1 MEVRIREISTNELVV
16 DAARMTVWKDNL
28 GKEPGKPFMESI
40 YMSEHSPIRTKVF
53 YVEVFG
59 VKSFVA
65 THFVRHHVGS
75 TPFVSTCRDDR
86 IQYEEDKVPD
96 RNTLVNFSMFINS
109 QSLID
114 MSRKRLCHMAHQEA
128 VALMKIIKKKV
139 AEIDPELA
147 QVMVKN
153 CVYRCGCPEG
163 KHGCSYVL
171 TDAFIQERREYESHG
186 LVVNEGVY
194 ENKSEK

>member
-1 MEVRIREISTNELVV
+1 MEVKIREATSNELVI
-16 DAARMTVWKDNL
+16 DSARLTVWKDSL
-28 GKEPGKPFMESI
+28 GKEPSKKFMQSI

-53 YVEVFG
+53 YLEVFG

-86 IQYEEDKVPD
+86 IQYEEDRVPD
-96 RNTLVNFSMFINS
+96 RNTPVNFAMFINS
-109 QSLID
+109 QGLID
-114 MSRKRLCHMAHQEA
+114 MSKKRLCHMAHKEA
-128 VALMKIIKKKV
+128 VALMKLIKEKV

-163 KHGCSYVL
+163 PNGCKYVL
-171 TDAFIQERREYESHG
+171 TDAFIKERREYESYG
-186 LVVNEGVY
+186 LIVNEGLY
-194 ENKSEK
+194 ENQSEK